1 MVENCSSKFQLNS
14 MTLEQKIGQFFFP
27 AVFIND
33 TEENI
38 QETERL
44 IREHNLGGLT
54 FFHSRASAAT
64 NYEKQIK
71 KASSDLKKGFPDDPS
86 QLSEETKKKVT
97 YNDDSFERLK
107 ALIIRFQKCATTPL
121 LMSIDAEWGLAM
133 RVENT
138 PQYPY
143 AITLG
148 ALPENKINL
157 VYEVGKQIGLD
168 LKSAGIHYN
177 LAPLADINNNPNNP
191 VIGYRSFGE
200 NKEKVARFALE
211 YLRGMNDAGVLGC
224 LKHFPG
230 HGNTSV
236 DSHLGLPI
244 LEENLEQLM
253 TNELYPFIEGIEHN
267 VDSIMIGH
275 LAVPALNSGKN
286 TSATLSK
293 SIIETL
299 LRKQLGFEG
308 LVISDA
314 LNMHS
319 VSKLFD
325 KKGQLEWEAFNAGND
340 VLCFAENIAEG
351 IQEIL
356 KNANPKRIEESY
368 ERLMKCK
375 QKVGILS
382 GDNLPEGEFNFKLTS
397 DINKKIAQNC
407 ITKIKDHN
415 SSISIFDAKN
425 RNQLA
430 KLSVYKNTDTAFFKA
445 ISIAFPS
452 DEFSIEQENKN
463 AIVLLEKK
471 LEDYDTVIIS
481 LFVPK
486 AKPFNNFDIEETV
499 LDFLSVLFKS
509 KRCVLYVFGN
519 PYSLQILPNLENA
532 IGVFEVYQ
540 DFIEFQEIAAKQLLG
555 NKECKGTLP
564 VFI

>member
-1 MVENCSSKFQLNS
+1 

-38 QETERL
+38 QEMERL
-44 IREHNLGGLT
+44 IKQHNIGGLT

-64 NYEKQIK
+64 NYE
-71 KASSDLKKGFPDDPS
+71 
-86 QLSEETKKKVT
+86 TKKKVVF
-97 YNDDSFERLK
+97 NDDSYQRLK
-107 ALIIRFQKCATTPL
+107 DLVIRYQKCASTPL

-133 RVENT
+133 RVEKT

-148 ALPENKINL
+148 ALPESESHL

-168 LKSAGIHYN
+168 LKAAGIDYN
-177 LAPLADINNNPNNP
+177 LAPLADLNNNPENP

-200 NKEKVARFALE
+200 NKEKVSNFALE
-211 YLRGMNDAGVLGC
+211 YLRGMNDVAVLGC

-244 LEENLEQLM
+244 LEENLEQLLE
-253 TNELYPFIEGIEHN
+253 NELVPFIKGIENN

-275 LAVPALNSGKN
+275 LAVPALNEGKN

-299 LRKQLGFEG
+299 LRKQLGYEG

-319 VSKLFD
+319 VSSLYD

-340 VLCFAENIAEG
+340 VLCFAENVTEG

-356 KNANPKRIEESY
+356 KNASPERIEASY
-368 ERLMKCK
+368 NRLMKCK
-375 QKVGILS
+375 QKVGILNSDCFIS
-382 GDNLPEGEFNFKLTS
+382 GALDFEKTS
-397 DINKKIAQNC
+397 LLNTKIAQNC
-407 ITKIKDHN
+407 ITKIRDN
-415 SSISIFDAKN
+415 NNTTLVLDASKSGT
-425 RNQLA
+425 LA
-430 KLSVYKNTDTAFFKA
+430 KISLYKSTENTFHQTLNKTINA
-445 ISIAFPS
+445 P
-452 DEFSIEQENKN
+452 EFSVEMESIHEIE
-463 AIVLLEKK
+463 ALEKN
-471 LEDYDTVIIS
+471 LTDYETLIIS

-486 AKPFNNFDIEETV
+486 AKPLNKFDIDEEV
-499 LDFLSVLFKS
+499 LEFLKNIFSS
-509 KRCVLYVFGN
+509 KKCILYVFGN
-519 PYSLQILPNLENA
+519 PYSLQVIPNLESA
-532 IGVFEVYQ
+532 FGIIQVYQ
-540 DFIEFQEIAAKQLLG
+540 DFTEFQESAAQQLIHNL
-555 NKECKGTLP
+555 ECNGTLP
-564 VFI
+564 VFINGL

>member
-1 MVENCSSKFQLNS
+1 

-44 IREHNLGGLT
+44 IKVYNIGGLT

-64 NYEKQIK
+64 NYESNK
-71 KASSDLKKGFPDDPS
+71 KIEFNDAS
-86 QLSEETKKKVT
+86 
-97 YNDDSFERLK
+97 YERLK
-107 ALIIRFQKCATTPL
+107 ELVVRFQKCASTPL

-133 RVENT
+133 RIENT

-148 ALPENKINL
+148 ALPSRTKYL

-191 VIGYRSFGE
+191 VIGYRSFGQ
-200 NKEKVARFALE
+200 NREKVARFAIE
-211 YLRGMNDAGVLGC
+211 YLQGMNDVGVLGC

-244 LEENLEQLM
+244 LEETLEELM
-253 TNELYPFIEGIEHN
+253 ENELYPFIQGIEN
-267 VDSIMIGH
+267 GVDSIMIGH
-275 LAVPALNSGKN
+275 LAVPALNDGKN

-293 SIIETL
+293 PIIEDL
-299 LRKQLGFEG
+299 LRKKMGYDG

-319 VSKLFD
+319 VSKLYET
-325 KKGQLEWEAFNAGND
+325 KGQLEWEAFNAGND
-340 VLCFAENIAEG
+340 VLCFAENVADG

-356 KNANPKRIEESY
+356 KNATPERIEASFN
-368 ERLMKCK
+368 RLWKCK
-375 QKVGILS
+375 QKAGIID
-382 GDNLPEGEFNFKLTS
+382 GNYLPDGTLDFETASLLNR
-397 DINKKIAQNC
+397 KIASYC
-407 ITKIKDHN
+407 ITKIKDNLN
-415 SSISIFDAKN
+415 SLNIFEAKN
-425 RNQLA
+425 EGKLA
-430 KLSVYKNTDTAFFKA
+430 KLSLYKDKDNAFFKTLSTA
-445 ISIAFPS
+445 LPAPKFALETNDENTISELEDKLKRF
-452 DEFSIEQENKN
+452 D
-463 AIVLLEKK
+463 VLL
-471 LEDYDTVIIS
+471 IS

-486 AKPFNNFDIEETV
+486 AKPQNNFGIDDAV
-499 LDFLSVLFKS
+499 LSFLGTLFSTK
-509 KRCVLYVFGN
+509 KCILYLFGN
-519 PYSLQILPNLENA
+519 PYSLQVIPNWESALG
-532 IGVFEVYQ
+532 IIQVYQ
-540 DFIEFQEIAAKQLLG
+540 DFVEFQESAAHQLLT
-555 NKECKGTLP
+555 NLKCKGHLP
-564 VFI
+564 VKITGL

>member
-1 MVENCSSKFQLNS
+1 

-44 IREHNLGGLT
+44 IRDHNIGGLT

-64 NYEKQIK
+64 NYE
-71 KASSDLKKGFPDDPS
+71 
-86 QLSEETKKKVT
+86 TKKKVIL
-97 YNDDSFERLK
+97 NDDSCQRLK
-107 ALIIRFQKCATTPL
+107 ELIVRYQKCAPTPL

-133 RVENT
+133 RVEKT

-148 ALPENKINL
+148 ALPKSQSHL

-168 LKSAGIHYN
+168 LKSVGIHYN

-200 NKEKVARFALE
+200 NKEKVSDFALE
-211 YLRGMNDAGVLGC
+211 YLRGMNDVGVLGC

-230 HGNTSV
+230 HGNTNV

-244 LEENLEQLM
+244 LKENLEQLLA
-253 TNELYPFIEGIEHN
+253 NELVPFIKGIENN

-275 LAVPALNSGKN
+275 LAVPALNEGKD

-299 LRKQLGFEG
+299 LRKQLNYDG

-314 LNMHS
+314 LNMRS
-319 VSKLFD
+319 VSDLYE

-340 VLCFAENIAEG
+340 ILCFAVNVREG
-351 IQEIL
+351 IQEII
-356 KNANPKRIEESY
+356 KNASPQRIEESY
-368 ERLMKCK
+368 NRLWKCK
-375 QKVGILS
+375 EKVGIL
-382 GDNLPEGEFNFKLTS
+382 NENFNFIQNSTINFDFDKTS
-397 DINKKIAQNC
+397 ELNLKIAQNC
-407 ITKIKDHN
+407 ITKIKDNQNTDLVYSAKANN
-415 SSISIFDAKN
+415 S
-425 RNQLA
+425 LA
-430 KLSVYKNTDTAFFKA
+430 KISLYKNCDNSFFKNL
-445 ISIAFPS
+445 SPDLS
-452 DEFSIEQENKN
+452 SPEFSFEIENEISMTNLEENLK
-463 AIVLLEKK
+463 EF
-471 LEDYDTVIIS
+471 DTLIIS

-486 AKPFNNFDIEETV
+486 AKPLNNFDLEDSILEF
-499 LDFLSVLFKS
+499 LKKIFLSK
-509 KRCVLYVFGN
+509 KCILYVFGN
-519 PYSLQILPNLENA
+519 PYVLQVIPNVTSALG
-532 IGVFEVYQ
+532 IIQMYQ
-540 DFIEFQEIAAKQLLG
+540 DFEEFQQAAANQLLL
-555 NKECKGTLP
+555 NSECQGTLP
-564 VFI
+564 VTISNL